1 MQKRVSS
8 LVICLALMVS
18 MSSHA
23 AAAESN
29 SKQVNI
35 VVNSTQLA
43 AETTATKVVNNSV
56 YVSYWPVVAA
66 LYPDATV
73 AWENGKSVVR
83 ANGLTMYITPGA
95 SYIGANGRYLYVEDT
110 VLVEG
115 QSILLPAR
123 VLAKALGASVA
134 WANNT
139 VTFLAGSGPI
149 ASGSSYY
156 NSDSVYW
163 LSRIINA
170 ESGNQPLSGKIAVGN
185 VVLNRVASALFPN
198 TVKGVVF
205 QKNQF
210 TPVSNGSIYKTPNEQ
225 SVIAAKLWLDGA
237 NTVGNS
243 LYFVNPRV
251 SPNSWASRNRPYV
264 ATIGAHAFFA

>member
-73 AWENGKSVVR
+73 AW
-83 ANGLTMYITPGA
+83 
-95 SYIGANGRYLYVEDT
+95 
-110 VLVEG
+110 
-115 QSILLPAR
+115 
-123 VLAKALGASVA
+123 
-134 WANNT
+134 
-139 VTFLAGSGPI
+139 
-149 ASGSSYY
+149 
-156 NSDSVYW
+156 
-163 LSRIINA
+163 
-170 ESGNQPLSGKIAVGN
+170 
-185 VVLNRVASALFPN
+185 
-198 TVKGVVF
+198 
-205 QKNQF
+205 
-210 TPVSNGSIYKTPNEQ
+210 
-225 SVIAAKLWLDGA
+225 
-237 NTVGNS
+237 
-243 LYFVNPRV
+243 
-251 SPNSWASRNRPYV
+251 
-264 ATIGAHAFFA
+264 